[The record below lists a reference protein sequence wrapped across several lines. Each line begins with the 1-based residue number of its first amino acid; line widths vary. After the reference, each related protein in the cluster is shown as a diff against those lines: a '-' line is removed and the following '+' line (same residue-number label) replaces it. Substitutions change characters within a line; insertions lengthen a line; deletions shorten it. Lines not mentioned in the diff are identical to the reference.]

1 MNAKTMAVFAVAI
14 MLVGCAVVLTNADAA
29 DVSAADE
36 TAEKTVYVKEG
47 GTATLNIET
56 TESALGGDYS
66 NTVTWMMG
74 LTDIVTNEGSI
85 NDTNKETPIA
95 TVKVTGGDGSYT
107 LTFTGKSTGTNKDVT
122 ITYSVKTNVQG
133 STPNDAGELTQTIT
147 YTIKLYVI
155 PASFDADINN
165 STFNNRESVGNG
177 GVEVTYTGITL
188 GSNGEYYIYALGL
201 PKGLALNTD
210 GKIYGTPDVD
220 DGDFENSSTIIYEV
234 TFVATHKASN
244 ISISNS
250 ETVYITLQ
258 RNSDD
263 FTYEVTNGGIK
274 VSDGVYKIVRG
285 QDFSVTTKIGT
296 TPTNVTAV
304 YLSSDNIGSNN
315 VVLSGNNGVYNVTG
329 NTNAINGTGSYT
341 VVMINGTEKLSFQL
355 IVIEPL
361 SDVVADIGYLPGFTY
376 STI

>member
-1 MNAKTMAVFAVAI
+1 MNAKYMAVFAVAI

-36 TAEKTVYVKEG
+36 TAEKTVYVKVG

-56 TESALGGDYS
+56 TESALGGDYF
-66 NTVTWMMG
+66 NTVTWVMG
-74 LTDIVTNEGSI
+74 STDIVTNKGPI
-85 NDTNKETPIA
+85 YDTNSTGTEIA
-95 TVKVTGGDGSYT
+95 TVEVDGADGSYY
-107 LTFTGKSTGTNKDVT
+107 LTFTGENAGTNENVS
-122 ITYSVKTNVQG
+122 ITYSVETNVQG
-133 STPNDAGELTQTIT
+133 QDVDDSNDLVQKIQ

-155 PASFDADINN
+155 PASFNADINKT
-165 STFNNRESVGNG
+165 TFNNRESVGND
-177 GVEVTYTGITL
+177 GVEVTYSGITL
-188 GSNGEYYIYALGL
+188 GSDGDYYIYALGL

-220 DGDFENSSTIIYEV
+220 DRDFGDNLTKTYDV

-244 ISISNS
+244 ISISK
-250 ETVYITLQ
+250 TVDITLQ

-263 FTYEVTNGGIK
+263 FTYEVTTGGIM

-285 QDFSVTTKIGT
+285 QEFSVTTMIGEDS
-296 TPTNVTAV
+296 TNVTEV
-304 YLSSDNIGSNN
+304 YLSSDNTGEKKVVTGSD
-315 VVLSGNNGVYNVTG
+315 GVYDVG
-329 NTNAINGTGSYT
+329 DGNAINGTGSYT
-341 VVMINGTEKLSFQL
+341 VVMINGTEELSFQL

-376 STI
+376 NSTL